1 VRVPRS
7 SSRRRGQ
14 PEARRTAVVE
24 VAPAAPSAPAPAA
37 PAPVA
42 PALRIPVPGV
52 PRYGSAPEAGEA
64 ALQALWTAWFSIDPR
79 AAVADA
85 SDAAVDVLRRDQGDE
100 AAWYA
105 LLRGREMLGDPG
117 PVLAGPERHDSLLE
131 AADAVS
137 RRLDWSARLAA
148 VHARLDGGTAAARS
162 ALLVNPSYAAAQV
175 ALGRALLR
183 EGQPQAARVLLEE
196 VREPERVQG
205 GAAALARARLETGEP
220 GKALIAAA
228 RETNAPGL
236 CGLEPAIHD
245 PALVNELDEI
255 RGLARLALG
264 ATDAGVRSLLRAAA
278 AGSAGARKAL
288 TGQAQRDDVRRA
300 LGRLARDSG
309 LAAEARALA
318 AALAG

>member
-1 VRVPRS
+1 MPRS
-7 SSRRRGQ
+7 SSRAGREPRVP
-14 PEARRTAVVE
+14 PEKVRTTVAE
-24 VAPAAPSAPAPAA
+24 VAPAAPAPGAP
-37 PAPVA
+37 
-42 PALRIPVPGV
+42 
-52 PRYGSAPEAGEA
+52 APEAGEA
-64 ALQALWTAWFSIDPR
+64 ALRALWTAWFSIDPR

-85 SDAAVDVLRRDQGDE
+85 VAAAAEALRHDQGDE

-105 LLRGREMLGDPG
+105 LLRGREMLGDHG
-117 PVLAGPERHDSLLE
+117 PVSAGPEQHRSLVE
-131 AADAVS
+131 AVEAVS

-148 VHARLDGGTAAARS
+148 VHARLDGSAASARS
-162 ALLVNPSYAAAQV
+162 ALQVNPGYPPAQV

-183 EGQPQAARVLLEE
+183 EGLPQAARSLLED

-205 GAAALARARLETGEP
+205 GAAALARARLETGDP

-245 PALVNELDEI
+245 PTLVSELDEI

-288 TGQAQRDDVRRA
+288 TGHAERDDIRRA

-309 LAAEARALA
+309 LAPEARELA